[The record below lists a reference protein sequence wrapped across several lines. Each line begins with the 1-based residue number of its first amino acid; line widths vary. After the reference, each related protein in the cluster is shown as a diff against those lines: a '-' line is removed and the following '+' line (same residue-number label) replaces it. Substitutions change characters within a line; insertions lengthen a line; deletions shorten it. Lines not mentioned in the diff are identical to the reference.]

1 VLEAG
6 QSIEVMVM
14 RALPEEAFDTYD
26 KQAKK
31 APIVDE
37 LLEDFG
43 DKALVS
49 ATAVL
54 LWRREFKPTGQ
65 PNARPTAAEVR
76 EVIRTHPEFMR
87 LRGFARK
94 MVRYGRSSAMV
105 YAAHRVLRDDPK
117 VGRIFLDRLET
128 AANLPAGHVVLRLRD
143 RLIDLRK
150 ADQNAQ
156 IEEILGAWGKF
167 RKHPGIPLER

>member
-6 QSIEVMVM
+6 QAIEVMVM

-54 LWRREFKPTGQ
+54 LWRRELKPAGQ
-65 PNARPTAAEVR
+65 PNARPTASCGM
-76 EVIRTHPEFMR
+76 IRR
-87 LRGFARK
+87 LAGF
-94 MVRYGRSSAMV
+94 SSIAW
-105 YAAHRVLRDDPK
+105 RRP
-117 VGRIFLDRLET
+117 RICR
-128 AANLPAGHVVLRLRD
+128 
-143 RLIDLRK
+143 
-150 ADQNAQ
+150 
-156 IEEILGAWGKF
+156 
-167 RKHPGIPLER
+167 PGTSLSD